1 MGGGHNAATM
11 QEIRFLEDGLRQ
23 SHDMTRQLNASYQEA
38 KELLRQNSE
47 LLSALRLLDLPEEV
61 GVAMDRFEE
70 MSRPRDY
77 VQLPGEAGEADNGFE
92 QERMKRFIHLM
103 KVIERHQ
110 LSRCKGSTGRSRRVP
125 AEEAEN
131 FGNSRHLPTVHCSM
145 SLFWCCAWKL
155 WAQQKHAASQER
167 RACQLGTC
175 SIVLAGLCCFFLGS
189 CPTRRTRLS
198 LEASRMFAFWRYNP
212 LSGWRT

>member
-125 AEEAEN
+125 AEE
-131 FGNSRHLPTVHCSM
+131 LPYPADTSPTSVERIIA
-145 SLFWCCAWKL
+145 L
-155 WAQQKHAASQER
+155 QDQE
-167 RACQLGTC
+167 
-175 SIVLAGLCCFFLGS
+175 SIWD
-189 CPTRRTRLS
+189 RLKAYWIEITS
-198 LEASRMFAFWRYNP
+198 PME
-212 LSGWRT
+212 